1 MCTFADVN
9 AEDKL
14 QLALI
19 RIAQL
24 EDELKAQTSRPD
36 WTAREKELNDRHARE
51 LYDQKMFFKEML
63 EEQKESHRIEMDNL
77 RKFLREESERTIQR
91 LEESHKR
98 EIESLKAQQADSDN
112 LQKREIAHLNKGMAE
127 LKEQLKESQLSEE
140 EKGALARWWQ
150 RRMWRRPSEA
160 KDVLNGR
167 HPKNRQ
173 EQKDHMCDGS
183 DDDITNP
190 DGCNSQGAAAEVEQP
205 TPNPDKKQKEKNG
218 EKTRTDYSKNKPY
231 TSNPTYI
238 KLGDYY
244 TLPPGGRFVNR
255 EGKPDTWL
263 YRVLKRIPEHFE
275 EIFYEV
281 AMVTLPNGDREK
293 TMEYDDQIIPGCC
306 FDLDLIV
313 FVLTEHFCYN
323 TPFKGIVRKLN
334 NLGLTM
340 NDKTLGDNV
349 HRIISYLRDE
359 MSEVWE
365 QEIMKTNYWM
375 LDETPGLVGVTDKEG
390 NKRYL
395 NRYFWGIKA
404 KLKKLCWFIY
414 EHGSRGLKVIKTFL
428 DNFIGFFTT
437 DGYVVYSLYQDL
449 YPDKHRSSCLYH
461 MRRYFVDAIEE
472 NHDISWWFIDR
483 FGELTAWEHE
493 YIKQGKTGGEER
505 RLARLTHSKKIMDKV
520 KKELEKYARSN
531 YKKLGKLIKRALV
544 YAKKEWHAFEA
555 ILQNG
560 DVEVSNNLCEQMM
573 KHIKM
578 NLKNCLNIGSEDSA
592 LDYAFMFSAIESC
605 DINRLSP
612 EGYLRKLI
620 LGLHEKNVEKKQLLP
635 CYIRL

>member
-24 EDELKAQTSRPD
+24 EDELKAQASRPD

-190 DGCNSQGAAAEVEQP
+190 DGCNSQGDAAEVEQP
-205 TPNPDKKQKEKNG
+205 TSNPDKKQKEKNG

-263 YRVLKRIPEHFE
+263 YRVLKRIP
-275 EIFYEV
+275 
-281 AMVTLPNGDREK
+281 
-293 TMEYDDQIIPGCC
+293 
-306 FDLDLIV
+306 
-313 FVLTEHFCYN
+313 EHFCYN

-414 EHGSRGLKVIKTFL
+414 EHGSRGLKAIKTFL

-505 RLARLTHSKKIMDKV
+505 RLARLAHSKKIMDKV

-531 YKKLGKLIKRALV
+531 YKKLGK
-544 YAKKEWHAFEA
+544 
-555 ILQNG
+555 
-560 DVEVSNNLCEQMM
+560 LCEQMM